1 MLKKNHFNLNDDVFP
16 FTLSF
21 FSSKR
26 EPKGVFRMSSPNIS
40 SGQSTTQS
48 FLLIV
53 VVASCIVAAMFG
65 SRNSLS
71 LTIGGIDQSET
82 LDYLQI
88 SFAFALG
95 QLVMGAISPFAGMI
109 ADKYGSGKTLISG
122 ILLAL
127 LGTILI
133 PYSTTAFTLS
143 ISLGVIS
150 SVGLG
155 IAGLPVVLAS
165 VNRLI
170 PQEKVGMAFGFV
182 NAGSSLGQ
190 LTLAPIAGL
199 IIVNFGWVYCILFL
213 SLILLSVIPLSFLL
227 RSRIEVKPL
236 SNIAP
241 RSLSDTLG
249 IAFKTPSYIYLVAGF
264 FVCGF
269 HVAFIATHMPGVIQ
283 VCGLPPT
290 VSGWSLGLIGL
301 FNIVGSIFAGWYI
314 SKRSMRI
321 FLAYTYFARC
331 VIVLLFLVSPKDLL
345 SVLLFSAALGLT
357 YFSVIPATAGL
368 IGKMFGPQFM
378 ATLFGFALFSHQIG
392 GFLGAYL
399 GGFFF
404 SISGDYTTVWL
415 LDAALAV
422 FAALIHLPIKERLVY
437 SEAT

>member
-1 MLKKNHFNLNDDVFP
+1 
-16 FTLSF
+16 
-21 FSSKR
+21 
-26 EPKGVFRMSSPNIS
+26 MSSSGIS
-40 SGQSTTQS
+40 KEQSTDHKY
-48 FLLIV
+48 LLIIIA
-53 VVASCIVAAMFG
+53 ASCIVAAVFG
-65 SRNSLS
+65 SRNTLP
-71 LTIGGIDQSET
+71 LAIDGINQSET
-82 LDYLQI
+82 LNYLQI

-95 QLVMGAISPFAGMI
+95 QLFMGAISPFGGMI
-109 ADKYGSGKTLISG
+109 ADKYGSGKTLIIG
-122 ILLAL
+122 ILLIL
-127 LGTILI
+127 FGTLLI
-133 PYSTTAFTLS
+133 PFSTTAFTLS
-143 ISLGVIS
+143 ISLGVIAS
-150 SVGLG
+150 IGLG

-165 VNRLI
+165 VNKLI
-170 PQEKVGMAFGFV
+170 PQEKVGMAFGFI

-190 LTLAPIAGL
+190 LILAPIAGF
-199 IIVNFGWVYCILFL
+199 IIVTFGWVYCIYFL
-213 SLILLSVIPLSFLL
+213 SLILLLLLPISVVL
-227 RSRIEVKPL
+227 RSRTKEKAL
-236 SNIAP
+236 NNIAD
-241 RSLSDTLG
+241 RTLSETLN
-249 IAFKTPSYIYLVAGF
+249 IAIKTPSYIYLVTGF

-283 VCGLPPT
+283 VCGFSPT

-331 VIVLLFLVSPKDLL
+331 IIVLLFLVSPKDLI
-345 SVLLFSAALGLT
+345 SVMLFSIALGLT

-368 IGKMFGPQFM
+368 VGKMFGPQFM

-404 SISGDYTTVWL
+404 SITGDYTTVWL

-422 FAALIHLPIKERLVY
+422 FAALIHLPIKEKLVY

>member
-1 MLKKNHFNLNDDVFP
+1 
-16 FTLSF
+16 
-21 FSSKR
+21 
-26 EPKGVFRMSSPNIS
+26 MSSQAVS
-40 SGQSTTQS
+40 KEQKKDKK

-53 VVASCIVAAMFG
+53 IAASCLVAAMFG

-71 LTIGGIDQSET
+71 LTIEGIDQSQT
-82 LDYLQI
+82 LNYLQI

-95 QLVMGAISPFAGMI
+95 QLVVGAISPFAGMI
-109 ADKYGSGKTLISG
+109 ADKYGSGKTLTVG
-122 ILLAL
+122 ILLGL
-127 LGTILI
+127 LGIILI

-150 SVGLG
+150 SIGLG
-155 IAGLPVVLAS
+155 VAGLPVVLAS

-170 PQEKVGMAFGFV
+170 PQNKVGMAFGLV
-182 NAGSSLGQ
+182 NAGQSLGQ
-190 LTLAPIAGL
+190 LILAPLAGF
-199 IIVNFGWVYCILFL
+199 IIVNFGWILCILFL
-213 SLILLSVIPLSFLL
+213 CVVLLLVLPFSFTL
-227 RSRIEVKPL
+227 RSRTDTKHPSGVQTK
-236 SNIAP
+236 
-241 RSLSDTLG
+241 SLLETLR
-249 IAFKTPSYIYLVAGF
+249 IAFNTPSYIYLVVGF

-331 VIVLLFLVSPKDLL
+331 IIVLLFLASPKDLI
-345 SVLLFSAALGLT
+345 SIILFSAALGLT

-368 IGKMFGPQFM
+368 VGKMFGPQFM

-399 GGFFF
+399 GGYFF
-404 SISGDYTTVWL
+404 SVTGDYTTVWL

-422 FAALIHLPIKERLVY
+422 FAALIHLPIKEKLVY
-437 SEAT
+437 SEVT

>member
-1 MLKKNHFNLNDDVFP
+1 
-16 FTLSF
+16 
-21 FSSKR
+21 
-26 EPKGVFRMSSPNIS
+26 MSSSGIS
-40 SGQSTTQS
+40 KEQSTDYKY
-48 FLLIV
+48 LLIIIA
-53 VVASCIVAAMFG
+53 ASCIVAAVFG
-65 SRNSLS
+65 SRNTLP
-71 LTIGGIDQSET
+71 LAIDGINQSET
-82 LDYLQI
+82 LNYLQI

-95 QLVMGAISPFAGMI
+95 QLFMGAISPFGGMI
-109 ADKYGSGKTLISG
+109 ADKYGSGKTLIIG
-122 ILLAL
+122 ILLIL
-127 LGTILI
+127 FGTLLI
-133 PYSTTAFTLS
+133 PFSTTAFTLS
-143 ISLGVIS
+143 ISLGVIAS
-150 SVGLG
+150 IGLG

-165 VNRLI
+165 VNKLI
-170 PQEKVGMAFGFV
+170 PQEKVGMAFGFI

-190 LTLAPIAGL
+190 LILAPIAGF
-199 IIVNFGWVYCILFL
+199 IIVTFGWVYCIYFL
-213 SLILLSVIPLSFLL
+213 SLILLLLLPISVVL
-227 RSRIEVKPL
+227 RSRTKEKAL
-236 SNIAP
+236 NNIAD
-241 RSLSDTLG
+241 RTLSETLN
-249 IAFKTPSYIYLVAGF
+249 IAIKTPSYIYLVTGF

-283 VCGLPPT
+283 VCGFSPT

-331 VIVLLFLVSPKDLL
+331 IIVLLFLISPKDLL
-345 SVLLFSAALGLT
+345 SVMLFSIALGLT

-368 IGKMFGPQFM
+368 VGKMFGPQFM

-404 SISGDYTTVWL
+404 NITGDYTTVWL

-422 FAALIHLPIKERLVY
+422 FAALIHLPIKEKLVY

>member
-1 MLKKNHFNLNDDVFP
+1 
-16 FTLSF
+16 
-21 FSSKR
+21 
-26 EPKGVFRMSSPNIS
+26 MSSPNTS
-40 SGQSTTQS
+40 KRQSTDNKY
-48 FLLIV
+48 LLIV
-53 VVASCIVAAMFG
+53 IAASCLVAAVFG

-71 LTIGGIDQSET
+71 LTIEGMNQSET

-95 QLVMGAISPFAGMI
+95 QLFVGAISPFGGMI
-109 ADKYGSGKTLISG
+109 ADKYGSGKTLTSG
-122 ILLAL
+122 IILSLF
-127 LGTILI
+127 GTLLI
-133 PYSTTAFTLS
+133 PYSTTSFTLS
-143 ISLGVIS
+143 ISLGIIAS
-150 SVGLG
+150 TGLG

-165 VNRLI
+165 VNKLI
-170 PQEKVGMAFGFV
+170 PQEKVGMAFGFI

-190 LTLAPIAGL
+190 LILAPVAGF
-199 IIVNFGWVYCILFL
+199 IIVHLGWVYCILFL
-213 SLILLSVIPLSFLL
+213 SLILLLVLPLSFLL
-227 RSRIEVKPL
+227 RSRVDKKTL
-236 SNIAP
+236 TSVNN
-241 RSLSDTLG
+241 RSLSDTLNT
-249 IAFKTPSYIYLVAGF
+249 AFKTPSYIYLVTGF

-283 VCGLPPT
+283 VCGFSPT
-290 VSGWSLGLIGL
+290 VSGWSLGIIGL
-301 FNIVGSIFAGWYI
+301 FNILGSIFAGWYI

-331 VIVLLFLVSPKDLL
+331 IIVLLFLMSPKDLL
-345 SVLLFSAALGLT
+345 SVMLFSIALGLT

-368 IGKMFGPQFM
+368 VGKMFGPQFM

-404 SISGDYTTVWL
+404 SITGDYTTVWL

-437 SEAT
+437 SEAS

>member
-1 MLKKNHFNLNDDVFP
+1 
-16 FTLSF
+16 
-21 FSSKR
+21 
-26 EPKGVFRMSSPNIS
+26 MSSPNTS
-40 SGQSTTQS
+40 NDQNTTQS

-53 VVASCIVAAMFG
+53 VAASCIVAAMFG

-71 LTIGGIDQSET
+71 LTIGGINQSET

-95 QLVMGAISPFAGMI
+95 QLIMGAISPFAGMI

-127 LGTILI
+127 FGTILI

-150 SVGLG
+150 SIGLG

-165 VNRLI
+165 VNKLI

-213 SLILLSVIPLSFLL
+213 SLILLSVLPLSFLL
-227 RSRIEVKPL
+227 RSRIEVKVL
-236 SNIAP
+236 NNIAA
-241 RSLSDTLG
+241 RSLAETLG

>member
-1 MLKKNHFNLNDDVFP
+1 
-16 FTLSF
+16 
-21 FSSKR
+21 
-26 EPKGVFRMSSPNIS
+26 MSSLS
-40 SGQSTTQS
+40 TSKKQSTDQKY
-48 FLLIV
+48 LLIV
-53 VVASCIVAAMFG
+53 LAASCIVAAVFG
-65 SRNSLS
+65 SRNTIP
-71 LTIGGIDQSET
+71 LTIEGINRSET

-95 QLVMGAISPFAGMI
+95 QLLMGAISPFGGMI
-109 ADKYGSGKTLISG
+109 ADKYGSGKTLIVG
-122 ILLAL
+122 ILLIL
-127 LGTILI
+127 LGTLLI

-143 ISLGVIS
+143 ISLGVIAS
-150 SVGLG
+150 IGLG

-165 VNRLI
+165 VNKLL

-190 LTLAPIAGL
+190 LILAPIAGFV
-199 IIVNFGWVYCILFL
+199 IVTLGWVYCILFL
-213 SLILLSVIPLSFLL
+213 SLILLLVLPLPILL
-227 RSRIEVKPL
+227 RSRTEEKTLNTV
-236 SNIAP
+236 AD
-241 RSLSDTLG
+241 RTLSDTLN

-283 VCGLPPT
+283 VCGFSPT

-331 VIVLLFLVSPKDLL
+331 IIVLLFLVSPKDLL
-345 SVLLFSAALGLT
+345 SVMLFSIALGLT

-368 IGKMFGPQFM
+368 VGKMFGPQFM

-437 SEAT
+437 SEAA

>member
-1 MLKKNHFNLNDDVFP
+1 MA
-16 FTLSF
+16 LSNI
-21 FSSKR
+21 
-26 EPKGVFRMSSPNIS
+26 PKEQGKD
-40 SGQSTTQS
+40 QKY
-48 FLLIV
+48 LLIV
-53 VVASCIVAAMFG
+53 IAASCIVAAVFG

-71 LTIGGIDQSET
+71 LTIEGINQSET

-95 QLVMGAISPFAGMI
+95 QLFIGTISPFGGMI
-109 ADKYGSGKTLISG
+109 ADKYGSGKTLTVG
-122 ILLAL
+122 ILLSL
-127 LGTILI
+127 LGTLLI

-143 ISLGVIS
+143 ISLGVIAS
-150 SVGLG
+150 SGLG

-170 PQEKVGMAFGFV
+170 PQEKVGMAFGFI

-190 LTLAPIAGL
+190 LILAPIAGF

-213 SLILLSVIPLSFLL
+213 SLILLLVLPLSFLL
-227 RSRIEVKPL
+227 RSRVEK
-236 SNIAP
+236 NTFNNFAD
-241 RSLSDTLG
+241 RSLSDTLN

-283 VCGLPPT
+283 VCGFSPT

-331 VIVLLFLVSPKDLL
+331 IIVLLFLVSPKDLI
-345 SVLLFSAALGLT
+345 SVMLFSIALGLT

-368 IGKMFGPQFM
+368 VGKMFGPQFM

-404 SISGDYTTVWL
+404 SITGDYTTVWL

-422 FAALIHLPIKERLVY
+422 FAALIHLPIKEKLVY

>member
-1 MLKKNHFNLNDDVFP
+1 
-16 FTLSF
+16 
-21 FSSKR
+21 
-26 EPKGVFRMSSPNIS
+26 MSSSGIS
-40 SGQSTTQS
+40 KEQSTDQKY
-48 FLLIV
+48 LLIIIA
-53 VVASCIVAAMFG
+53 ASCIVAAVFG
-65 SRNSLS
+65 SRNTLP
-71 LTIGGIDQSET
+71 LAIDGINQSET
-82 LDYLQI
+82 LNYLQI

-95 QLVMGAISPFAGMI
+95 QLFMGAISPFGGMI
-109 ADKYGSGKTLISG
+109 ADKYGSGKTLIIG
-122 ILLAL
+122 ILLIL
-127 LGTILI
+127 FGTLLI

-143 ISLGVIS
+143 ISLGVIAS
-150 SVGLG
+150 IGLG

-165 VNRLI
+165 VNKLI
-170 PQEKVGMAFGFV
+170 PQEKVGMAFGFI

-190 LTLAPIAGL
+190 LILAPIAGF
-199 IIVNFGWVYCILFL
+199 IIVTFGWVYCIYFL
-213 SLILLSVIPLSFLL
+213 SLILLLLLPISVVL
-227 RSRIEVKPL
+227 RSRTKEKAL
-236 SNIAP
+236 NNIAD
-241 RSLSDTLG
+241 RTLSETLN
-249 IAFKTPSYIYLVAGF
+249 IAIKTPSYIYLVTGF

-283 VCGLPPT
+283 VCGFSPT

-314 SKRSMRI
+314 SKRSMRL

-331 VIVLLFLVSPKDLL
+331 IIVLLFLVSPKDLL
-345 SVLLFSAALGLT
+345 SVMLFSIALGLT

-368 IGKMFGPQFM
+368 VGKMFGPQFM

-404 SISGDYTTVWL
+404 SITGDYTTVWL

-422 FAALIHLPIKERLVY
+422 FAALIHLPIKEKLVY

>member
-1 MLKKNHFNLNDDVFP
+1 MALSNILKEQGKDQ
-16 FTLSF
+16 
-21 FSSKR
+21 KY
-26 EPKGVFRMSSPNIS
+26 
-40 SGQSTTQS
+40 
-48 FLLIV
+48 LLIV
-53 VVASCIVAAMFG
+53 IAASCIVAAVFG

-71 LTIGGIDQSET
+71 LTIEGINQSET

-95 QLVMGAISPFAGMI
+95 QLFIGTISPFGGMI
-109 ADKYGSGKTLISG
+109 ADKYGSGKTLTVG
-122 ILLAL
+122 ILLSL
-127 LGTILI
+127 LGTLLI

-143 ISLGVIS
+143 ISLGVIAS
-150 SVGLG
+150 SGLG

-170 PQEKVGMAFGFV
+170 PQEKVGMAFGFI

-190 LTLAPIAGL
+190 LILAPIAGF

-213 SLILLSVIPLSFLL
+213 SLILLLVLPLSFLL
-227 RSRIEVKPL
+227 RSRVEK
-236 SNIAP
+236 NTFNNFAD
-241 RSLSDTLG
+241 RSLSDTLN

-283 VCGLPPT
+283 VCGFSPT

-331 VIVLLFLVSPKDLL
+331 IIVLLFLVSPKDLI
-345 SVLLFSAALGLT
+345 SVMLFSIALGLT

-368 IGKMFGPQFM
+368 VGKMFGPQFM

-404 SISGDYTTVWL
+404 SITGDYTTVWL

-422 FAALIHLPIKERLVY
+422 FAALIHLPIKEKLVY
-437 SEAT
+437 SEAP

>member
-1 MLKKNHFNLNDDVFP
+1 M
-16 FTLSF
+16 
-21 FSSKR
+21 
-26 EPKGVFRMSSPNIS
+26 MSSPNTS
-40 SGQSTTQS
+40 KEQSTNQKY
-48 FLLIV
+48 LLIV
-53 VVASCIVAAMFG
+53 IAASCLVAAVFG

-71 LTIGGIDQSET
+71 LTIEGMNQSET

-95 QLVMGAISPFAGMI
+95 QLFVGAISPFGGMI
-109 ADKYGSGKTLISG
+109 ADKYGSGKTLVSG
-122 ILLAL
+122 ILLAM

-133 PYSTTAFTLS
+133 PYSTTRFTLS
-143 ISLGVIS
+143 ISLGVIAS
-150 SVGLG
+150 TGLG

-165 VNRLI
+165 VNKLI
-170 PQEKVGMAFGFV
+170 PQEKVGMAFGLI

-190 LTLAPIAGL
+190 LILAPVAGF
-199 IIVNFGWVYCILFL
+199 IIVNLGWVYCILFL
-213 SLILLSVIPLSFLL
+213 SLILLLVLPLSFLL
-227 RSRIEVKPL
+227 RSRIDKKTL
-236 SNIAP
+236 KSINS
-241 RSLSDTLG
+241 RSLSDTLNT
-249 IAFKTPSYIYLVAGF
+249 AFKTPSYIYLVTGF

-283 VCGLPPT
+283 VCGFSPT

-331 VIVLLFLVSPKDLL
+331 IIVLLFLVSPKDLL
-345 SVLLFSAALGLT
+345 SVMLFSIALGLT

-368 IGKMFGPQFM
+368 VGKMFGPQFM

>member
-1 MLKKNHFNLNDDVFP
+1 
-16 FTLSF
+16 
-21 FSSKR
+21 
-26 EPKGVFRMSSPNIS
+26 MSSSGIS
-40 SGQSTTQS
+40 KEQSTDHKH
-48 FLLIV
+48 LLIIIA
-53 VVASCIVAAMFG
+53 ASCIVAAVFG
-65 SRNSLS
+65 SRNTLP
-71 LTIGGIDQSET
+71 LAINGINQSET
-82 LDYLQI
+82 LNYLQI

-95 QLVMGAISPFAGMI
+95 QLFMGAISPFGGMI
-109 ADKYGSGKTLISG
+109 ADKYGSGKTLIIG
-122 ILLAL
+122 ILLIL
-127 LGTILI
+127 FGTLLI

-143 ISLGVIS
+143 ISLGVIAS
-150 SVGLG
+150 IGLG

-165 VNRLI
+165 VNKLI
-170 PQEKVGMAFGFV
+170 PQEKVGMAFGFI

-190 LTLAPIAGL
+190 LILAPIAGF
-199 IIVNFGWVYCILFL
+199 IIVTFGWVFCIYFL
-213 SLILLSVIPLSFLL
+213 SLILLLLLPISVVL
-227 RSRIEVKPL
+227 RSRTKEKAL
-236 SNIAP
+236 NNIAD
-241 RSLSDTLG
+241 RTLSETLN
-249 IAFKTPSYIYLVAGF
+249 IAIKTPSYIYLVTGF

-283 VCGLPPT
+283 VCGFSPT

-331 VIVLLFLVSPKDLL
+331 IIVLLFLISPKDLL
-345 SVLLFSAALGLT
+345 SVMLFSIALGLT

-368 IGKMFGPQFM
+368 VGKMFGPQFM

-404 SISGDYTTVWL
+404 NITGDYTTVWL

-422 FAALIHLPIKERLVY
+422 FAALIHLPIKEKLVY

>member
-1 MLKKNHFNLNDDVFP
+1 
-16 FTLSF
+16 
-21 FSSKR
+21 
-26 EPKGVFRMSSPNIS
+26 MSSFS
-40 SGQSTTQS
+40 ASKKQSTDQKKY
-48 FLLIV
+48 FLIV
-53 VVASCIVAAMFG
+53 IAASCIVAAVFG
-65 SRNSLS
+65 SRNTIP
-71 LTIGGIDQSET
+71 LTIQGINQSET

-95 QLVMGAISPFAGMI
+95 QLLMGAISPFGGMI
-109 ADKYGSGKTLISG
+109 ADKYGSGKTLIVG
-122 ILLAL
+122 ILLIL
-127 LGTILI
+127 LGTLLI

-143 ISLGVIS
+143 ISLGVIA

-165 VNRLI
+165 VNKLL

-190 LTLAPIAGL
+190 LILAPIAGF
-199 IIVNFGWVYCILFL
+199 IIVTLGWVYCILFL
-213 SLILLSVIPLSFLL
+213 SLILLLVLPLPVLL
-227 RSRIEVKPL
+227 RSRTEEKTLNNV
-236 SNIAP
+236 AD
-241 RSLSDTLG
+241 RTLSDTLN
-249 IAFKTPSYIYLVAGF
+249 IAFKTPSYIYLVSGF

-283 VCGLPPT
+283 VCGFSPT

-331 VIVLLFLVSPKDLL
+331 IIVLLFLVSPKDLL
-345 SVLLFSAALGLT
+345 SVMLFSIALGLT

-368 IGKMFGPQFM
+368 VGKMFGPQFM

>member
-1 MLKKNHFNLNDDVFP
+1 MEIYFPLHYRFLVLDVIQ
-16 FTLSF
+16 
-21 FSSKR
+21 R
-26 EPKGVFRMSSPNIS
+26 EITMSSPNTS
-40 SGQSTTQS
+40 KRQSTDNKY
-48 FLLIV
+48 LLIV
-53 VVASCIVAAMFG
+53 IAASCLVAAVFG

-71 LTIGGIDQSET
+71 LTIEGMNQSET

-95 QLVMGAISPFAGMI
+95 QLFVGAISPFGGMI
-109 ADKYGSGKTLISG
+109 ADKYGSGKTLTAG
-122 ILLAL
+122 IILSLF
-127 LGTILI
+127 GTLLI
-133 PYSTTAFTLS
+133 PYSTTSFTLS
-143 ISLGVIS
+143 ISLGIIAS
-150 SVGLG
+150 TGLG

-165 VNRLI
+165 VNKLI
-170 PQEKVGMAFGFV
+170 PQEKVGMAFGFI

-190 LTLAPIAGL
+190 LILAPVAGF
-199 IIVNFGWVYCILFL
+199 IIVHLGWVYCILFL
-213 SLILLSVIPLSFLL
+213 SLILLLVLPLSFLL
-227 RSRIEVKPL
+227 RSRVDKKTL
-236 SNIAP
+236 TSVNN
-241 RSLSDTLG
+241 RSLSDTLNT
-249 IAFKTPSYIYLVAGF
+249 AFKTPSYIYLVTGF

-283 VCGLPPT
+283 VCGFSPT
-290 VSGWSLGLIGL
+290 VSGWSLGIIGL

-331 VIVLLFLVSPKDLL
+331 IIVLLFLMSPKDLL
-345 SVLLFSAALGLT
+345 SVMLFSIALGLT

-368 IGKMFGPQFM
+368 VGKMFGPQFM

-404 SISGDYTTVWL
+404 SITGDYTTVWL

-437 SEAT
+437 SEAG

>member
-1 MLKKNHFNLNDDVFP
+1 
-16 FTLSF
+16 
-21 FSSKR
+21 
-26 EPKGVFRMSSPNIS
+26 MSSF
-40 SGQSTTQS
+40 STSKKKSTDQKY
-48 FLLIV
+48 LLIV
-53 VVASCIVAAMFG
+53 IAASFIVAAGFG
-65 SRNSLS
+65 SRNTLP
-71 LTIGGIDQSET
+71 LTIEGINQSET

-95 QLVMGAISPFAGMI
+95 QLLMGAISPFGGMI
-109 ADKYGSGKTLISG
+109 ADKFGTGKTLIVG
-122 ILLAL
+122 ILLIL

-143 ISLGVIS
+143 ISLGVVAS
-150 SVGLG
+150 CGLG

-165 VNRLI
+165 VNKLL

-190 LTLAPIAGL
+190 LILAPIAGF
-199 IIVNFGWVYCILFL
+199 IIVNLGWVYCILFL
-213 SLILLSVIPLSFLL
+213 ALILLLVLPLPVLL
-227 RSRIEVKPL
+227 RSRTEEKTQNNV
-236 SNIAP
+236 AD
-241 RSLSDTLG
+241 RTLSDTLN

-283 VCGLPPT
+283 VCGFSPT

-331 VIVLLFLVSPKDLL
+331 IIVLLFLVSPKDLL
-345 SVLLFSAALGLT
+345 SVMLFSIALGLT

-368 IGKMFGPQFM
+368 VGKMFGPQFM

-399 GGFFF
+399 GGYFF
-404 SISGDYTTVWL
+404 SISGDYTTFWL

>member
-1 MLKKNHFNLNDDVFP
+1 
-16 FTLSF
+16 
-21 FSSKR
+21 
-26 EPKGVFRMSSPNIS
+26 MSSPNTS
-40 SGQSTTQS
+40 KRQSTDNKY
-48 FLLIV
+48 LLIV
-53 VVASCIVAAMFG
+53 IAASCLVAAVFG

-71 LTIGGIDQSET
+71 LTIEGMNQSET

-95 QLVMGAISPFAGMI
+95 QLFVGAISPFGGMI
-109 ADKYGSGKTLISG
+109 ADKYGSGKTLTSG
-122 ILLAL
+122 IILSLF
-127 LGTILI
+127 GTLLI
-133 PYSTTAFTLS
+133 PYSTTSFTLS
-143 ISLGVIS
+143 ISLGIIAS
-150 SVGLG
+150 TGLG

-165 VNRLI
+165 VNKLI
-170 PQEKVGMAFGFV
+170 PQEKVGMAFGFI

-190 LTLAPIAGL
+190 LILAPVAGF
-199 IIVNFGWVYCILFL
+199 IIVHLGWVYCILFL
-213 SLILLSVIPLSFLL
+213 SLILLLVLPLSFLL
-227 RSRIEVKPL
+227 RSRVDKKTL
-236 SNIAP
+236 TSVNN
-241 RSLSDTLG
+241 RSLSDTLNT
-249 IAFKTPSYIYLVAGF
+249 AFKTPSYIYLVTGF

-283 VCGLPPT
+283 VCGFSPT
-290 VSGWSLGLIGL
+290 VSGWSLGIIGL

-331 VIVLLFLVSPKDLL
+331 IIVLLFLVSPKDLL
-345 SVLLFSAALGLT
+345 SVMLFSIALGLT

-368 IGKMFGPQFM
+368 VGKMFGPQFM

-404 SISGDYTTVWL
+404 SITGDYTTVWL

-437 SEAT
+437 SEAG

>member
-1 MLKKNHFNLNDDVFP
+1 MRELNKE
-16 FTLSF
+16 SI
-21 FSSKR
+21 
-26 EPKGVFRMSSPNIS
+26 MSSPTVS
-40 SGQSTTQS
+40 KEQRKAKK

-53 VVASCIVAAMFG
+53 VAASCLVAAMFG

-71 LTIGGIDQSET
+71 LTIAGIDQSQT
-82 LDYLQI
+82 LNYLQI

-95 QLVMGAISPFAGMI
+95 QLVVGAISPFAGMI
-109 ADKYGSGKTLISG
+109 ADKYGSGKTLTVG
-122 ILLAL
+122 ILLGL
-127 LGTILI
+127 LGIILI

-150 SVGLG
+150 SIGLG
-155 IAGLPVVLAS
+155 VAGLPVVLAS

-170 PQEKVGMAFGFV
+170 PQKKIGMAFGLV
-182 NAGSSLGQ
+182 NAGQSLGQ
-190 LTLAPIAGL
+190 LILAPLAGF
-199 IIVNFGWVYCILFL
+199 IIVNFGWVLCILFL
-213 SLILLSVIPLSFLL
+213 STVLLLVLPFCFIL
-227 RSRIEVKPL
+227 RSRTDTKQPSGVQEK
-236 SNIAP
+236 
-241 RSLSDTLG
+241 SLSATLR
-249 IAFKTPSYIYLVAGF
+249 IAFNTPSYIYLVVGF

-331 VIVLLFLVSPKDLL
+331 IIVLLFLASPKDLI
-345 SVLLFSAALGLT
+345 SVILFSAALGLT

-368 IGKMFGPQFM
+368 VGKMFGPQFM

-399 GGFFF
+399 GGYFF
-404 SISGDYTTVWL
+404 SITGNYTTVWL

-437 SEAT
+437 SEIT

>member
-1 MLKKNHFNLNDDVFP
+1 
-16 FTLSF
+16 
-21 FSSKR
+21 
-26 EPKGVFRMSSPNIS
+26 MSSSGIS
-40 SGQSTTQS
+40 KEQSTDQKY
-48 FLLIV
+48 LLIIIA
-53 VVASCIVAAMFG
+53 ASCIVAAVFG
-65 SRNSLS
+65 SRNTLP
-71 LTIGGIDQSET
+71 LAIDGINQSET
-82 LDYLQI
+82 LNYLQI

-95 QLVMGAISPFAGMI
+95 QLFMGAISPFGGMI
-109 ADKYGSGKTLISG
+109 ADKYGSGKTLIIG
-122 ILLAL
+122 ILLIL
-127 LGTILI
+127 FGTLLI
-133 PYSTTAFTLS
+133 PYSTNAFTLS
-143 ISLGVIS
+143 ISLGVIAS
-150 SVGLG
+150 IGLG

-165 VNRLI
+165 VNKLI
-170 PQEKVGMAFGFV
+170 PQEKVGMAFGFI

-190 LTLAPIAGL
+190 LILAPIAGF
-199 IIVNFGWVYCILFL
+199 IIVTFGWVFCIYFL
-213 SLILLSVIPLSFLL
+213 SLILLLLLPISVVL
-227 RSRIEVKPL
+227 RSRTKEKAL
-236 SNIAP
+236 NNIAD
-241 RSLSDTLG
+241 RTLSETLN
-249 IAFKTPSYIYLVAGF
+249 IAIKTPSYIYLVTGF

-283 VCGLPPT
+283 VCGFSPT

-331 VIVLLFLVSPKDLL
+331 IIVLLFLISPKDLL
-345 SVLLFSAALGLT
+345 SVMLFSIALGLT

-368 IGKMFGPQFM
+368 VGKMFGPQFM

-404 SISGDYTTVWL
+404 NITGDYTTVWL

-422 FAALIHLPIKERLVY
+422 FAALIHLPIKEKLVY

>member
-1 MLKKNHFNLNDDVFP
+1 M
-16 FTLSF
+16 
-21 FSSKR
+21 
-26 EPKGVFRMSSPNIS
+26 MSSPNTS
-40 SGQSTTQS
+40 KEQSTNQKY
-48 FLLIV
+48 LLIV
-53 VVASCIVAAMFG
+53 IAASCLVAAVFG

-71 LTIGGIDQSET
+71 LTIEGMNQSET

-95 QLVMGAISPFAGMI
+95 QLFVGAISPFGGMI
-109 ADKYGSGKTLISG
+109 ADKYGSGKTLVSG
-122 ILLAL
+122 ILLAM

-143 ISLGVIS
+143 ISLGVIAS
-150 SVGLG
+150 TGLG

-165 VNRLI
+165 VNKLI
-170 PQEKVGMAFGFV
+170 PQEKVGMAFGYI

-190 LTLAPIAGL
+190 LILAPVAGF
-199 IIVNFGWVYCILFL
+199 IIVNLGWVYCILFL
-213 SLILLSVIPLSFLL
+213 SLILLLVLPLSFLL
-227 RSRIEVKPL
+227 RSRIDKKTL
-236 SNIAP
+236 KSINS
-241 RSLSDTLG
+241 RSLSDTLNT
-249 IAFKTPSYIYLVAGF
+249 AFKTPSYIYLVTGF

-283 VCGLPPT
+283 VCGFSPT

-331 VIVLLFLVSPKDLL
+331 IIVLLFLVSPKDLL
-345 SVLLFSAALGLT
+345 SVMLFSIALGLT

-368 IGKMFGPQFM
+368 VGKMFGPQFM

>member
-1 MLKKNHFNLNDDVFP
+1 
-16 FTLSF
+16 
-21 FSSKR
+21 
-26 EPKGVFRMSSPNIS
+26 MSSPNAS
-40 SGQSTTQS
+40 RGQSTTQS

-53 VVASCIVAAMFG
+53 VAASCIVAAMFG

-150 SVGLG
+150 SIGLG

-213 SLILLSVIPLSFLL
+213 SLILLSVLPLSFLL

-236 SNIAP
+236 NNIAT

-331 VIVLLFLVSPKDLL
+331 IIVLLFLVSPKDLL